1 MNPRHPTLLSTY
13 RLPTDSTLYLGDEE
27 VAAFLNG
34 LAALWHPAALALATR
49 LPHPSPPHDHE
60 EPAADGLF
68 AVPDNP
74 PPEGL
79 PEDWAAKARAA
90 GAVVFSASPDRA
102 ATFDSLKKALAEAH
116 PGDERMAKLLALPP
130 ERVAPFLGI
139 GSGHAVLDS
148 LFEAMAH
155 DNVLPAEE
163 LLADLKAA

>member
-34 LAALWHPAALALATR
+34 LAALWHPAALALATH

-60 EPAADGLF
+60 EPAGDGLF

-79 PEDWAAKARAA
+79 PDDWAGKAKAA
-90 GAVVFSASPDRA
+90 GAVVFAATADRA
-102 ATFDSLKKALAEAH
+102 ATLANLVAALRETH
-116 PGDERMAKLLALPP
+116 GGDDRVRKLLDLPAD
-130 ERVAPFLGI
+130 RVAPFLGI
-139 GSGHAVLDS
+139 GYG
-148 LFEAMAH
+148 
-155 DNVLPAEE
+155 
-163 LLADLKAA
+163 